1 MVNGGILRQY
11 ELMMM
16 LDPEV
21 DEDRVSAI
29 VERVKSFV
37 SERGGEFAEGN
48 HWGKRKLAYK
58 IGSLTEAN
66 YLLANLEMDPEP
78 AKELEGT
85 LKMTEEI
92 VRHMLLRHD
101 VSDEDEEQK

>member
-1 MVNGGILRQY
+1 MRQY
-11 ELMMM
+11 ELMIM
-16 LDPEV
+16 LDPAA

-29 VERVKSFV
+29 VSRVKNFV
-37 SERGGEFAEGN
+37 SERGGEFVEGN

-58 IGSLTEAN
+58 IGNLTEAN
-66 YLLANLEMDPEP
+66 YLLANLEMDPQP

-92 VRHMLLRHD
+92 VRHMLRRRD
-101 VSDEDEEQK
+101 ISDEDEEQK